1 MLRWTARSLP
11 PTGLSTLGFDP
22 ARYQTEPPSLLPGS
36 LATTRTGLTPAGGD
50 ELIFGSGHPST
61 TSESLGTRRSS
72 RKRRQRSGLGCC
84 RDLRYRGAPLTLHRM
99 GVPVTRY
106 ARVGGVNIAY
116 QGDRRGAVGSGLA
129 AEHDASRRTGV
140 GEPCARAAPEP
151 VRVVLTTDR
160 VRQARYR
167 DVRSSRRSRHAGD
180 ADGHGQGLTSRQ
192 RGVSRVAFPPDD
204 DSRRAWT

>member
-116 QGDRRGAVGSGLA
+116 QGIGEGPLDLVWLPSMTHHVELAWESPAHVRLLNRFASFSRLIVFDKRGTGMSDRLGGADTLETRMV
-129 AEHDASRRTGV
+129 TGK
-140 GEPCARAAPEP
+140 G
-151 VRVVLTTDR
+151 
-160 VRQARYR
+160 
-167 DVRSSRRSRHAGD
+167 
-180 ADGHGQGLTSRQ
+180 
-192 RGVSRVAFPPDD
+192 
-204 DSRRAWT
+204 